1 MKGVGV
7 DDSLT
12 EIVCSRTNQELQE
25 TPKHSLREV
34 YKTGLEM
41 GIVSNTSGDF
51 HKLMVA
57 LTKVEER
64 EYGSVADDELTDQ
77 DSRYLYDAGVKRK
90 KLMFPRVPAS

>member
-7 DDSLT
+7 DEDSLT

-25 TPKHSLREV
+25 TNTVYVEV

-57 LTKVEER
+57 LTK
-64 EYGSVADDELTDQ
+64 G
-77 DSRYLYDAGVKRK
+77 
-90 KLMFPRVPAS
+90 